1 CVRYFCGN
9 CGAHMALFTRNS
21 PNEIDVTIA
30 TLDQPELAAPSRHI
44 WIENRL
50 PWLHLDED
58 LPGDE
63 GEPG

>member
-1 CVRYFCGN
+1 
-9 CGAHMALFTRNS
+9 
-21 PNEIDVTIA
+21 
-30 TLDQPELAAPSRHI
+30 I

-63 GEPG
+63 GEP